1 MLARGLKYLSF
12 LTVFLLLMNV
22 GGVFATWNYAQ
33 GAVPA
38 ISAYTDPKSS
48 TFEYAPEI
56 ILPSQDVGKNYLDLL
71 QSILDNIKGGLN
83 SSKDTLE
90 KALIESKILHS
101 SENVQGGN
109 LKHLFVTEES
119 RFLEFVIEYESA
131 TEFHLLIYEDDEMD
145 AATVDVTYVKAF
157 QAILRYAN
165 GEWSSPEATV
175 GYAMARR
182 MSGTSGSKW
191 MLPDEWV
198 PGLLPSELEQN

>member
-90 KALIESKILHS
+90 KALIKSKILHS

-109 LKHLFVTEES
+109 LKHLFITEES
-119 RFLEFVIEYESA
+119 R
-131 TEFHLLIYEDDEMD
+131 
-145 AATVDVTYVKAF
+145 
-157 QAILRYAN
+157 
-165 GEWSSPEATV
+165 
-175 GYAMARR
+175 
-182 MSGTSGSKW
+182 
-191 MLPDEWV
+191 
-198 PGLLPSELEQN
+198 